1 MLFKKIMDTSGSKP
15 YKIWVNKGS
24 EFYYRSMKSWLKDNG
39 IEMYSTHNEGK
50 SVIAERF
57 VRTLKI
63 KIYKCLTSVSKNVYI
78 DKLDEI
84 VNKYNNAYHRTIKMN
99 IHILNLMKKVMTKIL
114 NLKLV
119 IMLEY
124 QNTKTFI
131 LQIGPKRFL

>member
-24 EFYYRSMKSWLKDNG
+24 EFYYRSMKSWLKDNS

-99 IHILNLMKKVMTKIL
+99 IHILNMMKKVMTKIL

>member
-1 MLFKKIMDTSGSKP
+1 MDTSGSKP

-84 VNKYNNAYHRTIKMN
+84 VNKYNNAYHRTTKMN

>member
-1 MLFKKIMDTSGSKP
+1 MDTSGSKP

-99 IHILNLMKKVMTKIL
+99 IHMLNLMKKVMTKIL

>member
-99 IHILNLMKKVMTKIL
+99 MHILNLMKKVMTKIL